1 MSHELIFCGCPRSP
15 QDLSPQDLGLHK
27 IWARMNNK
35 IDENTPEM
43 DLKIRIGVHTGSIVA
58 GVIGKNKFAY
68 DLWGAAVNMANR
80 LETTCP
86 PGCIQIS
93 EHTPFSFKPV
103 SNGWLC
109 YKNIVI
115 PHLDI
120 KVENTWF
127 LKFIFRFSDIHGLT
141 PLDSTHSGDDF

>member
-1 MSHELIFCGCPRSP
+1 
-15 QDLSPQDLGLHK
+15 
-27 IWARMNNK
+27 
-35 IDENTPEM
+35 M

-93 EHTPFSFKPV
+93 EHTKSLLGDNYLYEMKE
-103 SNGWLC
+103 
-109 YKNIVI
+109 KT
-115 PHLDI
+115 DI
-120 KVENTWF
+120 KGIGKVNTY
-127 LKFIFRFSDIHGLT
+127 LIV
-141 PLDSTHSGDDF
+141 